1 MHNYAIMHIGAAYLS
16 IHNSARVPSRQE
28 KARDAP
34 YAPFSDTCGKSLSA
48 SALRA
53 SAVQNVFFRIAEKAL
68 PTCRRAFPAARE
80 RLFRCK
86 EKALHEPERAFP
98 HHEDTGKACPDS
110 LYSRPDMP
118 PPWRKSLFRAPPFS
132 LSRKTSVNI
141 FYFHECIIMHSRS
154 LRPCPVSARRRLSR
168 QSLRSPAAHSGHSP
182 LST

>member
-34 YAPFSDTCGKSLSA
+34 YAPFSGTCGKSLSA

-86 EKALHEPERAFP
+86 EKALRRAGTGFSASWNHRKGMSGRSLQPSGHAPTVAEEPFP
-98 HHEDTGKACPDS
+98 RSSVFYFTKNFCQYF
-110 LYSRPDMP
+110 L
-118 PPWRKSLFRAPPFS
+118 
-132 LSRKTSVNI
+132 LSRMHNPKPVIRLRFDYALMSSV
-141 FYFHECIIMHSRS
+141 
-154 LRPCPVSARRRLSR
+154 LLAVLTKA
-168 QSLRSPAAHSGHSP
+168 
-182 LST
+182 

>member
-1 MHNYAIMHIGAAYLS
+1 MLRMRHSQTLAAS
-16 IHNSARVPSRQE
+16 PCQPAHCAHQ
-28 KARDAP
+28 
-34 YAPFSDTCGKSLSA
+34 PFRTCFSG
-48 SALRA
+48 LR
-53 SAVQNVFFRIAEKAL
+53 K
-68 PTCRRAFPAARE
+68 
-80 RLFRCK
+80 RLFRLAEEPFLRHVKGCSGVRK
-86 EKALHEPERAFP
+86 RLCDEPERAFP

-132 LSRKTSVNI
+132 ISRKTSVNI

-154 LRPCPVSARRRLSR
+154 LRPCHVSARRRLSR

>member
-1 MHNYAIMHIGAAYLS
+1 MPADESFSRRRHAAMHNYAIMHIGAAYLS

-34 YAPFSDTCGKSLSA
+34 YAPFSDTCGSPCQPAHCAHQPFRTCFSG
-48 SALRA
+48 LR
-53 SAVQNVFFRIAEKAL
+53 K
-68 PTCRRAFPAARE
+68 
-80 RLFRCK
+80 RLFRLAEEPFLRHVKGCSGVRK
-86 EKALHEPERAFP
+86 RLCDEPERAFP

-118 PPWRKSLFRAPPFS
+118 SILRKSLFRAPPFS

-154 LRPCPVSARRRLSR
+154 LRPCPVSAR
-168 QSLRSPAAHSGHSP
+168 
-182 LST
+182 